1 LADAVANGP
10 RKGLSPPN
18 IAIYRDLTSC
28 PSHADTRA
36 HTEGRLFMNAE
47 HTPSARSAKTLPA
60 QPSLEHLK
68 NEAKQRLKALRAQ
81 EPRAQLTE
89 AQLAVA
95 RDYGFASWRAL
106 KAHVDAITRK
116 RVFAAARA
124 GDIETVR
131 RAFEGGFDPG
141 LTDDDGRTIHQI
153 GKTGGNQAI
162 ELLARDFQE
171 RRDRPAAVGQ
181 AVKAILD
188 AAEKGRAEELGRL
201 LDEHLDLIDARGGNF
216 WGRTALHMAAW
227 RNRGAC
233 VRLLLDRG
241 ADVRIRDYGDN
252 AYALHFAADA
262 ADLDVV
268 TLLVEAGS
276 DVVGEGDDHQVGVIG
291 WATCFA
297 RVREDVAAYLLAH
310 GANLNLWS
318 AIALDREDD
327 VRGFI
332 ARDPSLVGAR
342 MSRNEHRRMPLHHA
356 AAKNRPR
363 MVRLL
368 LELGADPN
376 ASDAVGMTA
385 LATASQEH
393 ADPAIVT
400 LLLASGAKLD
410 FLSALYLERYE
421 LAEAMLRDDPSR
433 IGPGGR
439 DEIALHL
446 SVSKKNAAA
455 VRWLIAHGADVN
467 AKGYLWDCS
476 HTALHMT
483 AESGAVDMARLL
495 LDAGADPNIR
505 DDKYDATVLG
515 WAEYCEQPQ
524 VAELVRE
531 RGGTA

>member
-1 LADAVANGP
+1 
-10 RKGLSPPN
+10 
-18 IAIYRDLTSC
+18 
-28 PSHADTRA
+28 
-36 HTEGRLFMNAE
+36 MNAE
-47 HTPSARSAKTLPA
+47 HKPPTRPAKTLPA

-68 NEAKQRLKALRAQ
+68 NEATQRLKALRAH
-81 EPRAQLTE
+81 EPRARLSG

-106 KAHVDAITRK
+106 KAHVDEITRK

-124 GDIETVR
+124 GDVETVR
-131 RAFEGGFDPG
+131 RAFEGGFDPS

-153 GKTGGNQAI
+153 GKTGGNQPI
-162 ELLARDFQE
+162 ELLAREFQE
-171 RRDRPAAVGQ
+171 RRDRPAAVEQ
-181 AVKAILD
+181 AVEAIL
-188 AAEKGRAEELGRL
+188 ASAEKGRADELGRL
-201 LDEHLDLIDARGGNF
+201 LDAHPDLIDARGRNF

-241 ADVRIRDYGDN
+241 ADARIRDYGDN

-276 DVVGEGDDHQVGVIG
+276 DVVGEGDDHQVGVLG

-310 GANLNLWS
+310 GAKLNLWS

-332 ARDPSLVGAR
+332 ARDPSLLGAR
-342 MSRNEHRRMPLHHA
+342 MSRNEHNRMPLHHA
-356 AAKNRPR
+356 AAKKRPR

-368 LELGADPN
+368 LDLGADPN
-376 ASDAVGMTA
+376 AKDAVGMTA
-385 LATASQEH
+385 LTTASLED
-393 ADPAIVT
+393 AGPAIVT
-400 LLLASGAKLD
+400 LLLAAGAKVD
-410 FLSALYLERYE
+410 FVSALHLKRYE
-421 LAEAMLRDDPSR
+421 QAEAMLRDDPSR
-433 IGPGGR
+433 IGPDGR
-439 DEIALHL
+439 DTIALHL
-446 SVSKKNAAA
+446 SVTRKNAAA
-455 VRWLIAHGADVN
+455 VQWLIGHGVDVN
-467 AKGYLWDCS
+467 AKGNLWDCG
-476 HTALHMT
+476 HTALHVT

-524 VAELVRE
+524 IAALVRE

>member
-1 LADAVANGP
+1 MNFERTSSA
-10 RKGLSPPN
+10 RPPN
-18 IAIYRDLTSC
+18 
-28 PSHADTRA
+28 
-36 HTEGRLFMNAE
+36 
-47 HTPSARSAKTLPA
+47 TLPA

-81 EPRAQLTE
+81 APRARLTE

-106 KAHVDAITRK
+106 KAHVDEISRK

-124 GDIETVR
+124 GDIVTVR
-131 RAFEGGFDPG
+131 RAFEGGFDPS

-153 GKTGGNQAI
+153 GKAGGNEAI

-171 RRDRPAAVGQ
+171 RRDRPAAVERV
-181 AVKAILD
+181 VKAILD
-188 AAEKGRAEELGRL
+188 AAEQGRADELGRL
-201 LDEHLDLIDARGGNF
+201 LDEHLDSIDARGGNS

-227 RNRGAC
+227 RNRRAC

-241 ADVRIRDYGDN
+241 ADVGIRDYGDN

-268 TLLVEAGS
+268 TLLVDAGS
-276 DVVGEGDDHQVGVIG
+276 DVVGEGDDHQVGVLG
-291 WATCFA
+291 WATCCA
-297 RVREDVAAYLLAH
+297 HVREDVAAYLLAH
-310 GANLNLWS
+310 GAKLNLWS

-332 ARDPSLVGAR
+332 VRDPLLVSAR
-342 MSRNEHRRMPLHHA
+342 MSRNEHHRTPLHHA
-356 AAKNRPR
+356 AAKNRPQ

-385 LATASQEH
+385 LTTASQEH
-393 ADPAIVT
+393 GDPAMVT
-400 LLLASGAKLD
+400 LLLGAGVKVD

-421 LAEAMLRDDPSR
+421 LAEAMLGDDPSR
-433 IGPGGR
+433 ISPGGR
-439 DEIALHL
+439 DAIALHF
-446 SVSKKNAAA
+446 SVSKRNAAA

-467 AKGYLWDCS
+467 AKGKMWDCS
-476 HTALHMT
+476 HTALHIT
-483 AESGAVDMARLL
+483 AESGAVDMTRLL

-515 WAEYCEQPQ
+515 WAEFCEQPQ